1 MEVSVIEGSATG
13 GGPRRRR
20 LCLSSCGRRLSD
32 RFAAADPLRRQRFGL
47 GRVVSERQPDR
58 VECDIYTGVFVNHAA
73 IYTMKADG
81 SGLRSLTPKGLNGEP
96 SWSPGGKLIVFST
109 SSSESRQRPW

>member
-1 MEVSVIEGSATG
+1 M
-13 GGPRRRR
+13 
-20 LCLSSCGRRLSD
+20 SSCGRWLSD
-32 RFAAADPLRRQRFGL
+32 RFAAADPLRRQRCGL

-96 SWSPGGKLIVFST
+96 SWSPGREADRVQHLQFGKQATVSVVAAN
-109 SSSESRQRPW
+109 